1 MERRTGNMIEKYAD
15 ENMRKEC
22 QMAYE
27 KEIMKMCFAEN
38 IAGSG
43 LALGHLKT
51 IFDRNGEDGL
61 MCVFT

>member
-1 MERRTGNMIEKYAD
+1 MKNVWSYDTVIAKG
-15 ENMRKEC
+15 
-22 QMAYE
+22 
-27 KEIMKMCFAEN
+27 IMKMCFAEN
-38 IAGSG
+38 IADSG